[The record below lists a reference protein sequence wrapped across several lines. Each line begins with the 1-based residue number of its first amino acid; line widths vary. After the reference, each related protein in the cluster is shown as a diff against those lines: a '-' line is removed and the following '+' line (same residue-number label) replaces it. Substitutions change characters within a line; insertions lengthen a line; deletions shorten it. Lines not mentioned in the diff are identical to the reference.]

1 MKTGHIDESQLHD
14 FLEGALDPEAET
26 AVQEHLNSCSECMA
40 EMEGLTE
47 LLQDLRELPL
57 EAQPARDLWP
67 QIAWRMGGVET
78 PAAARGDRRFSLSGW
93 QLLAASIAIMVIS
106 GGSVWA
112 VLSGRVNQGVDQA
125 AVTQTPA
132 QFVSWEESYGGYD
145 EAVVDLEAFLEK
157 GREVLDPETVEVLE
171 ENLRVIDDAIE
182 EAREAL
188 ARDPASSV
196 LQRFLAEN
204 LRKKVDMLRHVVG
217 AVYAIT

>member
-1 MKTGHIDESQLHD
+1 MMKRHIDESLLQD
-14 FLEGALDPEAET
+14 FLEGFLDPEEEA
-26 AVQEHLNSCSECMA
+26 AVQEHLDSCSECVGQL
-40 EMEGLTE
+40 ESLTE
-47 LLQDLRELPL
+47 LLHNLKELPL
-57 EAQPARDLWP
+57 EALPARDLWP
-67 QIAWRMGGVET
+67 QVAWRMGGAET
-78 PAAARGDRRFSLSGW
+78 ADAGKDRKRFSLSGW
-93 QLLAASIAIMVIS
+93 QLMAASIALMVIS

-112 VLSGRVNQGVDQA
+112 VLSRGADQGAGLA
-125 AVTQTPA
+125 ARPDAPA

-145 EAVVDLEAFLEK
+145 EAVTDLEAFLER

-204 LRKKVDMLRHVVG
+204 LRKKVDLLRHVAG